1 MAIRWAIDLNNAET
15 KVPAEGLLP
24 PDTRVLVLGSG
35 RIGHEVNARGVA
47 GALGIEPGF
56 VTVRPRKLF
65 ELAAPWGPVD
75 PADALRPPWPDI
87 AIASGRV
94 TVPYLRAIKSGSR
107 GRTFTVFLQDPR
119 AWRGSADLIWVPE
132 HDSLRGPNVLTTLT
146 SPHSFGGDALTSAR
160 LAVDPRLAGLPQ
172 PRVAMVL
179 GGDSGAHRFEAK
191 DIEALAVIA
200 RDIVLSGRGLMVTPS
215 RRTPAALTAAIRA
228 AVEGHDAFVWDG
240 SGGNPYVQILSQAD
254 AIVVTGD
261 SVNMVGEA
269 CATGAP
275 VHVYEPSGGS
285 PKITRFIDGLVAA
298 GAVRRWNG
306 LLQDWRYAP
315 IDATREIAMEATR
328 RYLAHRASIAES

>member
-1 MAIRWAIDLNNAET
+1 VTGDR
-15 KVPAEGLLP
+15 LLP
-24 PDTRVLVLGSG
+24 PGTRILVLGSG

-47 GALGIEPGF
+47 DAFGVASDF

-65 ELAAPWGPVD
+65 ELAAPWGPAD

-119 AWRGSADLIWVPE
+119 AWRGSIDLIWVPE
-132 HDSLRGPNVLTTLT
+132 HDSLRGRNVLTTLT
-146 SPHSFGGDALTSAR
+146 SPHSFGHEALMRAR
-160 LAVDPRLAGLPQ
+160 AAVDPRLVSLPRQ
-172 PRVAMVL
+172 RVAMVL

-191 DIEALAVIA
+191 DIEELVAIA
-200 RDIVLSGRGLMVTPS
+200 RDIVASGRGLMVTPS
-215 RRTPAALTAAIRA
+215 RRTPAALTQAIHAAIA
-228 AVEGHDAFVWDG
+228 GHDAFVWDG
-240 SGGNPYVQILSQAD
+240 SGDNPYAQILSHAE

-269 CATGAP
+269 CATGVP

-285 PKITRFIDGLVAA
+285 SKITHFIDGLIAA
-298 GAVRRWNG
+298 GAVRRWSG
-306 LLQDWRYAP
+306 QLQDWHYAP
-315 IDATREIAMEATR
+315 IDATREIAMEAAR
-328 RYLAHRASIAES
+328 RYLAHRA

>member
-1 MAIRWAIDLNNAET
+1 MVIDLNNAVT
-15 KVPAEGLLP
+15 GDGLLP
-24 PDTRVLVLGSG
+24 PDTRILVLGSG

-47 GALGIEPGF
+47 NALGVASEF
-56 VTVRPRKLF
+56 VSVRPRKVF
-65 ELAAPWGPVD
+65 EFAAPWGPAD
-75 PADALRPPWPDI
+75 FADAVRPPWPDI

-107 GRTFTVFLQDPR
+107 GRTFTLFLQDPR

-146 SPHSFGGDALTSAR
+146 SPHSFNSEALMGAR
-160 LAVDPRLAGLPQ
+160 AAVDPRLASLPQ

-191 DIEALAVIA
+191 DIEAMAAIA

-215 RRTPAALTAAIRA
+215 RRTPPALTQAIRS
-228 AVEGHDAFVWDG
+228 AVAGHAFVWDG
-240 SGGNPYVQILSQAD
+240 SGDNPYVQILANAE

-285 PKITRFIDGLVAA
+285 PKITRFIDGLIAA
-298 GAVRRWNG
+298 GAARRWSG
-306 LLQDWRYAP
+306 QLQDWRYVP
-315 IDATREIAMEATR
+315 IDATREIAEEAVR
-328 RYLAHRASIAES
+328 RYLAHRASFGWA

>member
-1 MAIRWAIDLNNAET
+1 MIDLNN
-15 KVPAEGLLP
+15 PATNVSGQGLLP
-24 PDTRVLVLGSG
+24 PDTRILVLGSG

-47 GALGIEPGF
+47 GALGIVPDF
-56 VTVRPRKLF
+56 ITVKPRKVF

-75 PADALRPPWPDI
+75 PADAPRSPWPDM
-87 AIASGRV
+87 AIACGRI

-132 HDSLRGPNVLTTLT
+132 HDRLRGPNVLTTLT
-146 SPHSFGGDALTSAR
+146 SPHSFSSDALTRAR
-160 LAVDPRLAGLPQ
+160 AAIDPRLASLPQ

-191 DIEALAVIA
+191 DIEALAGIA

-215 RRTPAALTAAIRA
+215 RRTPSALIEAIRA
-228 AVEGHDAFVWDG
+228 AIAGHNAFVWDG
-240 SGGNPYVQILSQAD
+240 SGDNPYVQILAQAD
-254 AIVVTGD
+254 TIVVTGD

-275 VHVYEPSGGS
+275 VHVYEPSGGA
-285 PKITRFIDGLVAA
+285 PKITHFVDGLISA
-298 GAVRRWNG
+298 GAVRRWSG
-306 LLQDWRYAP
+306 QLQDWRYPP
-315 IDATREIAMEATR
+315 IDATQEIAVEAAR
-328 RYLAHRASIAES
+328 RYLAHRASMS